1 MRKEEVT
8 SLIIYFIMIAAAI
21 IVGLTVVKDAIN
33 KFRPEHMNA
42 FLFVI
47 VVLVLALLLNVIL
60 LEVFHVIGAKLGGYK
75 VTSFNVLGFCWEK
88 KENKWSFRFKDFNG
102 LTGETKIAPGDK
114 KLDLKKYIWLPIFG
128 YAVELA
134 SGIVCYSL
142 VSKASSNFSA
152 RWLAVAAIIFII
164 CSSLIALYNLVPLK
178 LDTMTDGYRFVL
190 LSKKCNL
197 DAYNELLRVEDLER
211 QGKEVGE
218 VKVFEE
224 ITEFTANLN
233 LISVYQHLN
242 KGEYEEAEKL
252 IDMIIVAPK
261 GIDPKT
267 HNRLIA
273 QKIYIQILTKPLEEA
288 EKCYNE
294 LANDE
299 IRRFIANDVS
309 MESIRAYILIAGIIE
324 KSKGEVDYAC
334 GKIEK
339 ARKNAMPSR
348 KVIEDRMYEQ
358 ALNKVYEVHPKWKEE
373 KTAE

>member
-142 VSKASSNFSA
+142 ISKASSNFSA

-294 LANDE
+294 FANDE

-373 KTAE
+373 KAAE

>member
-8 SLIIYFIMIAAAI
+8 SLVIYFIMIAVAI
-21 IVGLTVVKDAIN
+21 VVGLTVVSDAIG
-33 KFRPEHMNA
+33 KFRPDNMNT

-47 VVLVLALLLNVIL
+47 IVLIIGLLLNIIL
-60 LEVFHVIGAKLGGYK
+60 LEVCHVIGAKIGGYK

-88 KENKWSFRFKDFNG
+88 KEGKWSFRFRDFNG
-102 LTGETKIAPGDK
+102 LTGETKIAPGK
-114 KLDLKKYIWLPIFG
+114 GKLDLKKYIWLPIFG
-128 YAVELA
+128 YAVEL
-134 SGIVCYSL
+134 SSCIVCYSL

-152 RWLAVAAIIFII
+152 KWLAIVAIIFII
-164 CSSLIALYNLVPLK
+164 ISSMIALYNLIPLK

-190 LSKKCNL
+190 LSKQCNL

-218 VKVFEE
+218 VKVFKE

-242 KGEYEEAEKL
+242 KGEYKEAEEL
-252 IDMIIVAPK
+252 IDMILVSPK
-261 GIDPKT
+261 GINPTT

-273 QKIYIQILTKPLEEA
+273 QKIYIDVLTKPVEEA
-288 EKCYNE
+288 EKSYNE

-309 MESIRAYILIAGIIE
+309 VESIRAYILIAGIIE
-324 KSKGEVDYAC
+324 KSKGEVDYASS
-334 GKIEK
+334 KIDK

-348 KVIEDRMYEQ
+348 RIIEDKMYQQ
-358 ALNKVYEVHPKWKEE
+358 ALDKVYEAHPKWKEE
-373 KTAE
+373 KAAE